1 MINGQRRV
9 IFGSLSEDD
18 DVGGVVVVVVVV
30 VGFAGIPKNMDQT
43 NMLIRINTVLRRL
56 IFFSCFGDDG
66 NGNIQ
71 RSSYLMMSE

>member
-18 DVGGVVVVVVVV
+18 DGVVVVVVVV
-30 VGFAGIPKNMDQT
+30 VGFAGIPRNMDQT
-43 NMLIRINTVLRRL
+43 NMLIRINTMLRRL

>member
-18 DVGGVVVVVVVV
+18 DGVVVVVVV
-30 VGFAGIPKNMDQT
+30 VGFAGIPRNMDQT
-43 NMLIRINTVLRRL
+43 NMLIRINTMLRRL

-71 RSSYLMMSE
+71 RSSYSMMSE